1 MDIKAQYITTK
12 IHTWR
17 GKYQRLFVIG
27 NNGFATCE
35 LSTQSITN
43 EWSYTEDF
51 MDAESTEKEDEF
63 VVTIKKGN
71 SGYYYNIIYI
81 VKNI

>member
-17 GKYQRLFVIG
+17 GKYQRLLVIG
-27 NNGFATCE
+27 SNGIATCE

-43 EWSYTEDF
+43 EWTYVQDF
-51 MDAESTEKEDEF
+51 LGASATEKDDEF
-63 VVTIKKGN
+63 IITIKKGN
-71 SGYYYNIIYI
+71 NGYLLLYHLFL
-81 VKNI
+81 